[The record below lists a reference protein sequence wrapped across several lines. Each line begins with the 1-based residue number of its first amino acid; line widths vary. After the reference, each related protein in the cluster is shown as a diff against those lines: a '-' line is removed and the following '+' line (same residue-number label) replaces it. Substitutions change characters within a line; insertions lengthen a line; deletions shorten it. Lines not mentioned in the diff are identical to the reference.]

1 MIRLSVTDLDNYLY
15 WRGSEDQELNDL
27 LIRLRGEEP
36 PGPNMLASRAFHKML
51 ERSSDGELFT
61 ANLDGFNFV
70 FAIDEDI
77 AVPQLRE
84 LKAEKVFE
92 TPSGPVTL
100 VGKVDGLQG
109 LTVNDWKLTE
119 RFEAERYADSY
130 QWRSYLTMFNA
141 NRFVYDVFVCRY
153 ESGPA
158 TRANT
163 DRVYVYDYHRL
174 PFCAYPGMAQDVYRE
189 VCGLAEIVA
198 KYVPQKI
205 MPDEPMPDVFGPRK
219 GPIRAESRRA

>member
-1 MIRLSVTDLDNYLY
+1 MIRLSVTDLDNYIY
-15 WRGSEDQELNDL
+15 WRGSEDQDLNDL

-51 ERSSDGELFT
+51 EQSQGGELYKAT
-61 ANLDGFNFV
+61 AGEYDFV

-77 AVPQLRE
+77 ALPQLRE
-84 LKAEKVFE
+84 LKAEKVLD

-100 VGKVDGLQG
+100 VGKVDGLHG
-109 LTVNDWKLTE
+109 LTITDWKLTE

-130 QWRSYLTMFNA
+130 QWRSYLSMFNA
-141 NRFVYDVFVCRY
+141 DRFVYDVFVCRY
-153 ESGPA
+153 DGPH
-158 TRANT
+158 
-163 DRVYVYDYHRL
+163 VYIYDYHRL
-174 PFCAYPGMAQDVYRE
+174 PFYAYPGMADDVYRE

-205 MPDEPMPDVFGPRK
+205 QQV
-219 GPIRAESRRA
+219 AA